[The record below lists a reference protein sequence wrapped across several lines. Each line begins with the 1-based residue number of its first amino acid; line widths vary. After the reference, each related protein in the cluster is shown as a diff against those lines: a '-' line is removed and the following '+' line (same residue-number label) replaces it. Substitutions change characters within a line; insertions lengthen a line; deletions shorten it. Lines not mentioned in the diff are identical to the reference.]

1 MASKFAYS
9 RALRTVGQALEKRQI
24 DLFDLRCD
32 QNEYFL
38 QCGDPTPP
46 HFSLVE
52 LRYSFAD
59 LHDLDLDARDNR
71 AASFKPVNFEG
82 LPEILRALGRRVE
95 QREGQLL
102 RTCNCESSSPHGSIQ
117 LGYQTRD
124 GERHVEELHMAS
136 VEDYAIRMYKE
147 RAGISDPRSW
157 R

>member
-71 AASFKPVNFEG
+71 AASFKPVNFANAPPTYRT
-82 LPEILRALGRRVE
+82 LSQSQPYNRLAFSPRNFRFDSSEISLRSRIVE
-95 QREGQLL
+95 
-102 RTCNCESSSPHGSIQ
+102 T
-117 LGYQTRD
+117 T
-124 GERHVEELHMAS
+124 
-136 VEDYAIRMYKE
+136 
-147 RAGISDPRSW
+147 
-157 R
+157 